1 MKTKSLLRALVLSS
15 AATLFFTSAI
25 PSLPSQGTEGD
36 MVPLYKYNTDTPIC
50 VGFGISS
57 VETAGAV
64 KEYCDGVIIGS
75 AIVRR
80 IGEEKEFEERK
91 KDVYKFVKKIKDNL

>member
-1 MKTKSLLRALVLSS
+1 MCRLWN
-15 AATLFFTSAI
+15 F
-25 PSLPSQGTEGD
+25 
-36 MVPLYKYNTDTPIC
+36 
-50 VGFGISS
+50 SS

-80 IGEEKEFEERK
+80 IGEEKDFEERK
-91 KDVYKFVKKIKDNL
+91 KMYINL